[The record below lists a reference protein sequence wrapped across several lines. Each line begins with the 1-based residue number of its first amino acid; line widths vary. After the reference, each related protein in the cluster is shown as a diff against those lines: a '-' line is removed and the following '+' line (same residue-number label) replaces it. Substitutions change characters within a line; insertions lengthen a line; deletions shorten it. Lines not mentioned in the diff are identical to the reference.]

1 MNINQSR
8 AQLQIHSLFR
18 VGRNRSVRDFELN
31 FGVATDQVK
40 KGEVPHI
47 GIEYVINEKAVDQS
61 VG

>member
-1 MNINQSR
+1 MKQSR
-8 AQLQIHSLFR
+8 AQFQIHSLFS
-18 VGRNRSVRDFELN
+18 VDPNRCVRDFEFN

-47 GIEYVINEKAVDQS
+47 GIEYVINEKAIDQS